1 MLWLVVV
8 STSICSNGLQ
18 LRPKGGEMIALLMD
32 GNLGLFLIT
41 LGLALLPA
49 AVAGG
54 YLLEFDEGCLDRVNK
69 QALAIKA
76 VMWSAMTILTIL
88 IGWYTIA
95 VFAGG
100 VVLVLVGKGILL
112 LGKAI
117 SYIMCRS

>member
-1 MLWLVVV
+1 
-8 STSICSNGLQ
+8 
-18 LRPKGGEMIALLMD
+18 MD